1 MNPFS
6 KENFYNFQNYAAN
19 AAKYTLSDW
28 EIPFNNT
35 EVGKKG
41 DLKQVFKNITI
52 FSIVWKYAY
61 KCTRTI

>member
-41 DLKQVFKNITI
+41 YLKQVFKNIAI
-52 FSIVWKYAY
+52 FSIV
-61 KCTRTI
+61 